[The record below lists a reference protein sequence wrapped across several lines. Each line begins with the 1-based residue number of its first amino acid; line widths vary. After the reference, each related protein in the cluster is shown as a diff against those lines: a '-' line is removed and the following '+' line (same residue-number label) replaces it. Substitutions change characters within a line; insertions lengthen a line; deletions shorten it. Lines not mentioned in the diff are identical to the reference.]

1 MKRSGLLLAAVI
13 LAILSACAGSPGVVK
28 QGRDRGVD
36 AAWVESVRAKIAQ
49 EQYPQAYQDLSYL
62 QRNPVSGVGP
72 EEVAGLQ
79 ERVVAGLAAS
89 FLQKVERQQFEEA
102 YPLLV
107 SLQAAGHPELLKGWT
122 AARLFQSLALAQA
135 RVGNRPAAFLYA
147 LRASALS
154 EANPELLRLLLQL
167 ASDLGNAS
175 VYKRV
180 SAQLEALGTPVPAGE
195 KAPALEIPP
204 MEKMVRGTVTIWV
217 NRGIKLERG
226 VGFPDRVIGSGFFID
241 PRGYLLTNYHVIA
254 SEVDPKYE
262 GYSRLYIRP
271 SDKVEEKIPAKVI
284 GYDRIFD
291 LALVKAEVTPQYV
304 FSFEGDPELK
314 VGSPVLAIGS
324 PAGLENSVTS
334 GIISAVGRRFLQM
347 GDAVQVDAPVN
358 PGNSGGPLLN
368 SQGQLVG
375 VVFAGLEQFQGVNF
389 AIPFV
394 WANKVLPELYRGGEA
409 GHPWLGMALQESD
422 AGLEVIYTYRDGPA
436 DLAGIKEGD
445 ILLSINGTEVRK
457 IVSAQS
463 VLLDLAVPSLVTLS
477 WKRAGELQSG
487 QLCLAERPFSPI
499 EESLARDTRENVLFP
514 LFGMKLE
521 KTGTFLFRSSYVV
534 KRVLIGSVA
543 DETGLSE
550 GDPVSLENFKVD
562 KEQRFVLAVFFVKKR
577 KAGFLES
584 AVQMAT
590 YLESDNFI

>member
-1 MKRSGLLLAAVI
+1 MKHTGLLLAA
-13 LAILSACAGSPGVVK
+13 AILSVLAACAGSPDVVNP
-28 QGRDRGVD
+28 DRERRVD
-36 AAWVESVRAKIAQ
+36 AAWLDSVRGKIAQ

-62 QRNPVSGVGP
+62 RRNPVAGIGS
-72 EEVAGLQ
+72 EEVARLE
-79 ERVVAGLAAS
+79 ERVLAGLASA
-89 FLQKVERQQFEEA
+89 FQQKVERQQFEEA
-102 YPLLV
+102 YPLLA

-122 AARLFQSLALAQA
+122 EGRLFQSLALSHA
-135 RVGNRPAAFLYA
+135 RAGEKPVALLYA
-147 LRASALS
+147 LRASALGEES
-154 EANPELLRLLLQL
+154 PELLGLLLQL
-167 ASDLGNAS
+167 ASELGNGS
-175 VYKRV
+175 VYKRI
-180 SAQLEALGTPVPAGE
+180 SAQMVKLGIPVLAGQ
-195 KAPALEIPP
+195 APALEIPP

-226 VGFPDRVIGSGFFID
+226 VGFPDRVIGSGYFID

-291 LALVKAEVTPQYV
+291 LALVKAEITPEYV
-304 FSFEGDPELK
+304 FSFEGEPQLK

-375 VVFAGLEQFQGVNF
+375 TVFAGLEQFQGVNF
-389 AIPFV
+389 AIPFL
-394 WANKVLPELYRGGEA
+394 WANKVLPALYRGGEA
-409 GHPWLGMALQESD
+409 RHPWLGMALQESE

-463 VLLDLAVPSLVTLS
+463 VLLDLAAPSLVTLS
-477 WKRAGELQSG
+477 WKRAGEVESG
-487 QLCLAERPFSPI
+487 QLCLAQRPFSPI

-543 DETGLSE
+543 DETGLSA
-550 GDPVSLENFKVD
+550 GDPVSLESFKVD
-562 KEQRFVLAVFFVKKR
+562 KEQRIVLAVFFVKKR

-590 YLESDNFI
+590 FLESDNFI

>member
-1 MKRSGLLLAAVI
+1 
-13 LAILSACAGSPGVVK
+13 
-28 QGRDRGVD
+28 
-36 AAWVESVRAKIAQ
+36 
-49 EQYPQAYQDLSYL
+49 
-62 QRNPVSGVGP
+62 
-72 EEVAGLQ
+72 
-79 ERVVAGLAAS
+79 
-89 FLQKVERQQFEEA
+89 
-102 YPLLV
+102 
-107 SLQAAGHPELLKGWT
+107 
-122 AARLFQSLALAQA
+122 
-135 RVGNRPAAFLYA
+135 
-147 LRASALS
+147 
-154 EANPELLRLLLQL
+154 
-167 ASDLGNAS
+167 
-175 VYKRV
+175 
-180 SAQLEALGTPVPAGE
+180 
-195 KAPALEIPP
+195 

-254 SEVDPKYE
+254 SEVDPQYE

-271 SDKVEEKIPAKVI
+271 SDKVEEKIPAKVV

-291 LALVKAEVTPQYV
+291 LALIKAEVKPEYV

-368 SQGQLVG
+368 SQGQLMG
-375 VVFAGLEQFQGVNF
+375 VVFAGLQQFQGVNF

-394 WANKVLPELYRGGEA
+394 WANKVLPKLYRVGEA
-409 GHPWLGMALQESD
+409 GHPWLGLALQETE

-463 VLLDLAVPSLVTLS
+463 ALLDLSVSSLVTLS
-477 WKRAGELQSG
+477 WKRAGEVQSG

-499 EESLARDTRENVLFP
+499 EDSLAKDTRENVLYP
-514 LFGMKLE
+514 LFGMKVE
-521 KTGTFLFRSSYVV
+521 KTGSFLWRSSYVV
-534 KRVLIGSVA
+534 KRVLIGSTA

-550 GDPVSLENFKVD
+550 GDPVSLEGWKVD

-584 AVQMAT
+584 AVQMAA

>member
-1 MKRSGLLLAAVI
+1 MRRIGLFLAAVAI
-13 LAILSACAGSPGVVK
+13 SILSGCAGSPGIVK
-28 QGRDRGVD
+28 RSDRGVD
-36 AAWVESVRAKIAQ
+36 AAWLESVRVKIAQ
-49 EQYPQAYQDLSYL
+49 ELYPQAYQDLSFL
-62 QRNPVSGVGP
+62 QRNPVSGIGP
-72 EEVAGLQ
+72 EELAGLM
-79 ERVVAGLAAS
+79 ERVVAGLADG
-89 FLQKVERQQFEEA
+89 FQQKLERQQFEEA
-102 YPLLV
+102 YSRLA
-107 SLQAAGHPELLKGWT
+107 SLQAIGRSDLLKGWT
-122 AARLFQSLALAQA
+122 AARLFQSLAIERA
-135 RVGNRPAAFLYA
+135 RAGEKTTAFLYA
-147 LRASALS
+147 LRASALGETS
-154 EANPELLRLLLQL
+154 PELLQLLLQL
-167 ASDLGNAS
+167 ASELGSSS
-175 VYKRV
+175 VYRRV
-180 SAQLEALGTPVPAGE
+180 KAQMETLGVPMPAGVT
-195 KAPALEIPP
+195 ALSPEMPP

-254 SEVDPKYE
+254 SEVDPQYE

-271 SDKVEEKIPAKVI
+271 SDKVEEKIPAKVV

-291 LALVKAEVTPQYV
+291 LALIKAEVKPEYV

-368 SQGQLVG
+368 SQGQLMG
-375 VVFAGLEQFQGVNF
+375 VVFAGLQQFQGVNF

-394 WANKVLPELYRGGEA
+394 WANKVLPKLYRVGEA
-409 GHPWLGMALQESD
+409 GHPWLGLALQETE

-463 VLLDLAVPSLVTLS
+463 ALLDLSVSSLVTLS
-477 WKRAGELQSG
+477 WKRAGEVQSG

-499 EESLARDTRENVLFP
+499 EDSLAKDTRENVLYP
-514 LFGMKLE
+514 LFGMKVE
-521 KTGTFLFRSSYVV
+521 KTGSFLWRSSYVV
-534 KRVLIGSVA
+534 KRVLIGSTA

-550 GDPVSLENFKVD
+550 GDPVSLEGWKVD

-584 AVQMAT
+584 AVQMAA